1 MAAILFCVS
10 GAQTPQSAPNGLS
23 RQRSTVLIGQI
34 KNIRF
39 TYQ

>member
-1 MAAILFCVS
+1 MAASC
-10 GAQTPQSAPNGLS
+10 AGLPAGNPS
-23 RQRSTVLIGQI
+23 SLLIGQI